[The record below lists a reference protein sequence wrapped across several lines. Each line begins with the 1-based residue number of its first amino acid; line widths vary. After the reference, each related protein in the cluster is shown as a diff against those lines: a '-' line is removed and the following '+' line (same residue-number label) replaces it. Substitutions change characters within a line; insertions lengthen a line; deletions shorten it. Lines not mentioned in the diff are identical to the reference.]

1 VVIDALAVVAGFR
14 AGYAAARKR
23 MDRALLALGVAP
35 AAAAIAFLLGFLSR
49 LRVDGTFNQVSARF
63 GTRPVAGG
71 PLGYAILWMGAMI
84 VAGMVIAARAL
95 GDRPRAAPKAAPP
108 TEGTRQPLLGRRR

>member
-1 VVIDALAVVAGFR
+1 VVLAI
-14 AGYAAARKR
+14 
-23 MDRALLALGVAP
+23 GVAP
-35 AAAAIAFLLGFLSR
+35 AAIAAALALAFLGK
-49 LRVDGTFNQVSARF
+49 LREDGTFHQVSARF

-95 GDRPRAAPKAAPP
+95 AASPRAAPPIQPAPP
-108 TEGTRQPLLGRRR
+108 DEKAPLLGRKRR